1 MAGDWLLV
9 RCIIKVPPFCKA
21 QEISR
26 FSRAARDWKRL
37 LELYNA
43 LNGTHY
49 TDPALLEVNTLENA
63 IYLGMQNDLSFLIDS
78 RMYLYEHQSTLN
90 PNMPLRFLFYVTD
103 LYSSLTR
110 DANLYGTKRISI
122 PQPRFL
128 VFYNGKQKMP
138 DRMTVKLSELYHKGE
153 APFELELEA
162 TILNINVGCNREL
175 MDACKTLADYARY
188 TQRVRDYAEEM
199 PLNQAV
205 ERAVTE
211 CIREGILEEFL
222 RENRSEV
229 VYMSIYEY
237 DAEKHI
243 RQEKEESWDEGFQE
257 GRESLLIQLVKH
269 KLEKGKTA
277 SEIAE
282 DLEQEEPVI
291 RELIGKLE
299 HN

>member
-1 MAGDWLLV
+1 MFPLTGL
-9 RCIIKVPPFCKA
+9 
-21 QEISR
+21 
-26 FSRAARDWKRL
+26 AAR
-37 LELYNA
+37 
-43 LNGTHY
+43 
-49 TDPALLEVNTLENA
+49 EN
-63 IYLGMQNDLSFLIDS
+63 
-78 RMYLYEHQSTLN
+78 RV
-90 PNMPLRFLFYVTD
+90 FYVMD

-229 VYMSIYEY
+229 VHVSIYEY

-243 RQEKEESWDEGFQE
+243 RQEKEESWEEGFQK
-257 GRESLLIQLVKH
+257 GRESLLIQLTKREL
-269 KLEKGKTA
+269 KKGKTV

-282 DLEQEEPVI
+282 DLAQEEAVI

>member
-1 MAGDWLLV
+1 MMHLMNGQ
-9 RCIIKVPPFCKA
+9 PPAIANRQYKSTIFA
-21 QEISR
+21 MLFQEK
-26 FSRAARDWKRL
+26 KRL

-49 TDPALLEVNTLENA
+49 TDPDLLEVNTLENA

-128 VFYNGKQKMP
+128 VFYNGRQKMP

-188 TQRVRDYAEEM
+188 TQRVRDYAEGI

-222 RENRSEV
+222 RENRIGGGACE
-229 VYMSIYEY
+229 
-237 DAEKHI
+237 HLRI
-243 RQEKEESWDEGFQE
+243 RCRKTYPA
-257 GRESLLIQLVKH
+257 
-269 KLEKGKTA
+269 GK
-277 SEIAE
+277 
-282 DLEQEEPVI
+282 
-291 RELIGKLE
+291 RGKLGGRISGRTGIRFS
-299 HN
+299 

>member
-1 MAGDWLLV
+1 MMRVPADRPGSTGKPGNLL
-9 RCIIKVPPFCKA
+9 
-21 QEISR
+21 
-26 FSRAARDWKRL
+26 RL
-37 LELYNA
+37 
-43 LNGTHY
+43 T
-49 TDPALLEVNTLENA
+49 
-63 IYLGMQNDLSFLIDS
+63 

-128 VFYNGKQKMP
+128 VFYNGRQKMP

-153 APFELELEA
+153 APFELEA

-188 TQRVRDYAEEM
+188 TQLVRDYAEEM

-222 RENRSEV
+222 RENRS
-229 VYMSIYEY
+229 
-237 DAEKHI
+237 
-243 RQEKEESWDEGFQE
+243 
-257 GRESLLIQLVKH
+257 
-269 KLEKGKTA
+269 
-277 SEIAE
+277 
-282 DLEQEEPVI
+282 
-291 RELIGKLE
+291 
-299 HN
+299 

>member
-1 MAGDWLLV
+1 MMHLTNGQSPAIANRQYKSTIFAMLFQD
-9 RCIIKVPPFCKA
+9 K
-21 QEISR
+21 
-26 FSRAARDWKRL
+26 KRL

-222 RENRSEV
+222 RENRS
-229 VYMSIYEY
+229 
-237 DAEKHI
+237 
-243 RQEKEESWDEGFQE
+243 
-257 GRESLLIQLVKH
+257 
-269 KLEKGKTA
+269 
-277 SEIAE
+277 
-282 DLEQEEPVI
+282 
-291 RELIGKLE
+291 
-299 HN
+299 

>member
-1 MAGDWLLV
+1 MMHLTNGQSPAIANRQYKSTIFAMLFQD
-9 RCIIKVPPFCKA
+9 K
-21 QEISR
+21 
-26 FSRAARDWKRL
+26 KRL

-128 VFYNGKQKMP
+128 VFYNGRQKMP

-199 PLNQAV
+199 PLNHAV

-222 RENRSEV
+222 RENRS
-229 VYMSIYEY
+229 VYVSIYEY

-257 GRESLLIQLVKH
+257 GRESLLIQLTKRRL
-269 KLEKGKTA
+269 KKGKSV

-282 DLEQEEPVI
+282 DLAQEEAVI